1 MSVAT
6 VPWPTVDLLIDAT
19 VAAGICLLAAN
30 VGSFLNVVA
39 HRVPRGMSVARGGS
53 RCPACGNAIRWRDN
67 VPVMGWLVLGGR
79 CRDCGAAIAARY
91 PLVEAAA
98 AGIGGIAAVELLSG
112 GRTWPAGRFGTGRS
126 GIDVLLMAGDWQLA
140 LVCAA
145 HAAVLLVLLLWTLF
159 EADRTRVTN
168 TGFLAVAAGLAMVA
182 VAAGGPT
189 VAAGWPAAGQA
200 AVGAA
205 AGAALGVTA
214 GNPWLRQAFVLV
226 GTVLG
231 WRAVVGAGAIM
242 AAMAVGRFAV
252 ECWRGRRLSLEPTC
266 GDLLMATA
274 VQVLAWRWI
283 AAVWAGDG

>member
-6 VPWPTVDLLIDAT
+6 VPWVSGDLWIDAT

-39 HRVPRGMSVARGGS
+39 HRVPRGMSVAQGGS

-67 VPVMGWLVLGGR
+67 VPVIGWLVLGGR
-79 CRDCGAAIAARY
+79 CRDCGAAIAPRY

-98 AGIGGIAAVELLSG
+98 GGIGGIAAVELLSG
-112 GRTWPAGRFGTGRS
+112 GRSWPAGRFGTGRS
-126 GIDVLLMAGDWQLA
+126 GIDVLLMDGDWQLA

-145 HAAVLLVLLLWTLF
+145 HAAVLLVLLAWRLF
-159 EADRTRVTN
+159 EADRTCVTSR
-168 TGFLAVAAGLAMVA
+168 GFLAVAAGLAVVA

-189 VAAGWPAAGQA
+189 VAAGWPAAVEA
-200 AVGAA
+200 AVGAG
-205 AGAALGVTA
+205 AGAVLGLTA
-214 GNPWLRQAFVLV
+214 ASPWLRQALVLA

-231 WRAVVGAGAIM
+231 WRAVIGAGAIM
-242 AAMAVGRFAV
+242 AAVAVGRVAV
-252 ECWRGRRLSLEPTC
+252 GWWRGRRLPLEPTC
-266 GDLLMATA
+266 GDLLVAVA

-283 AAVWAGDG
+283 AAAWPGDG